1 MKALIGTAAVV
12 VISTCGYF
20 VYEDISMKQ
29 RIKARMEYRRCI
41 DGLESVKELLDP
53 SGSWEAQ
60 TTEMRVETLRRNNGS
75 LIADIFEDQWE
86 ECGPI

>member
-1 MKALIGTAAVV
+1 MKALVGTTAVV

-29 RIKARMEYRRCI
+29 RTKARMEYRRCI
-41 DGLESVKELLDP
+41 DGLEAAKELLDR
-53 SGSWEAQ
+53 SGSWEVE
-60 TTEMRVETLRRNNGS
+60 TTEMRVEALRNLTGH
-75 LIADIFEDQWE
+75 LVADVFENQWE